1 MRTGMVLVISALL
14 LSGCG
19 GGSDAPPA
27 TSQPTDV
34 RVADP
39 DATIAAAEQ
48 AATNLPAFGSV
59 TQSSNGGLAGVT
71 RDAAWTTFDGS
82 NVGVTIRRADGSSIR
97 FDSATDRRASVD
109 YDPVLPGYSY
119 RGHGLIKQSDEA
131 VSLAAVYVNSNDA
144 NGGDYL
150 AGGYWL
156 HVEGDLASVDVA
168 GVEIGA
174 FVDGDEIDE
183 INVPANLPV
192 SGSAS
197 YVGTAAGFYAYQ
209 AASSELGEFSGDLE
223 MTANFEQG
231 TVSGCVGCKTGVF
244 VSGVSVDASGQTGIF
259 EDVHVPAQLEMQA
272 TGIEPDGSF
281 SRRRNVDLKRTDERV
296 TSSEGSWGGKFS
308 NIVDENGPRLA
319 AGTAGASWTEEGGAQ
334 GAFVG
339 AWFGVRQPN

>member
-1 MRTGMVLVISALL
+1 MRNGMNLVISALF
-14 LSGCG
+14 LSAC

-27 TSQPTDV
+27 PSPPTDV
-34 RVADP
+34 RAANP
-39 DATIAAAEQ
+39 DATIAAAEK

-71 RDAAWTTFDGS
+71 RDATWTTFDGS

-97 FDSATDRRASVD
+97 FDSATDRRASFD
-109 YDPVLPGYSY
+109 YDPVLPGYSF
-119 RGHGLIKQSDEA
+119 RGHGLYKDTDEA

-144 NGGDYL
+144 SSGDYL

-168 GVEIGA
+168 RVEIGA
-174 FVDGDEIDE
+174 FVDGDEVDE

-209 AASSELGEFSGDLE
+209 AAGSELGEFSGDLE
-223 MTANFEQG
+223 MTANFDRG

-259 EDVHVPAQLEMQA
+259 ENVHIPAQLDMQA

-296 TSSEGSWGGKFS
+296 TSSEGTWGGKFS

-319 AGTAGASWTEEGGAQ
+319 AGTAGARWTEEGGAR
-334 GAFVG
+334 GVFVG
-339 AWFGVRQPN
+339 AWFGARN